1 MELGT
6 DIEHLLGSLAPYI
19 QEYGVLAV
27 MVILTFESIG
37 IPLPGESLLIVA
49 SVLAARGE
57 LSLPALMV
65 SAWAGAVTG
74 DNLGY
79 LLGRR
84 FGRAL
89 ILRWGAKIG
98 ITAGALAKVE
108 AVFARYGAVTV
119 AFARFLNVLRQLNG
133 IVAGIAKMEWKRFLF
148 FNALGGAMWVIVW
161 TSAGYYLGKHVS
173 NFAAIAQRLE
183 HGGALIAIG
192 LLIAALGYG
201 AWRVRRQES

>member
-1 MELGT
+1 MQSGTDKPMELT
-6 DIEHLLGSLAPYI
+6 TEIEKLLGSLAPFI

-49 SVLAARGE
+49 SVLAARGDI
-57 LSLPALMV
+57 SLPALML
-65 SAWAGAVTG
+65 SAWAGAVSG
-74 DNLGY
+74 DNIGY

-108 AVFARYGAVTV
+108 TVFARYGALTV

-148 FNALGGAMWVIVW
+148 FNAL
-161 TSAGYYLGKHVS
+161 
-173 NFAAIAQRLE
+173 
-183 HGGALIAIG
+183 
-192 LLIAALGYG
+192 
-201 AWRVRRQES
+201 